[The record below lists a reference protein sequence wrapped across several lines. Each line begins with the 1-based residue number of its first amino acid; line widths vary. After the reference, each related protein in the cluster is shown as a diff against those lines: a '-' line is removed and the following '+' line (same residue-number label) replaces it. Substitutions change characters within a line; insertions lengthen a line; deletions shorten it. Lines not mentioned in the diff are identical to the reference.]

1 MQMQIQSNEPVLELK
16 NVGKSFGGLRA
27 VNEVDLVVNKHDIH
41 CLIGPNGAGKSTIFK
56 MIMGIFNPTDGEILY
71 NGKNLTKQK
80 QWDRFEKGISIKLQV
95 PGVFGDLTVKENIR
109 IAAQRKYSKV
119 ALETKI
125 EELLQEFQLKE
136 LQLEMVSNLS
146 HGQQQALEMA
156 MAVANDPELLLLDEP
171 VAGMGPEETK
181 FIVGLIKKINQKGVT
196 VLFIDHDMEFV
207 RSLAQTVTVLH
218 LGNKFAEGTIEEIE
232 KNQQVVDIY
241 LGH

>member
-1 MQMQIQSNEPVLELK
+1 MQIQSNEPILELK

-27 VNEVDLVVNKHDIH
+27 VNGVDLVVNKHDIH

-80 QWDRFEKGISIKLQV
+80 QWDRFERGIKWQV
-95 PGVFGDLTVKENIR
+95 PGVFGDLTVKDNIR
-109 IAAQRKYSKV
+109 IAAQRKYSKAV
-119 ALETKI
+119 LETKI

-136 LQLEMVSNLS
+136 LELEMVSNLS
-146 HGQQQALEMA
+146 HGQQQALELA

-218 LGNKFAEGTIEEIE
+218 LGNKFAEGTIGEIE
-232 KNQQVVDIY
+232 NNPQVVDIY